1 MTDLN
6 FWFGI
11 FAYRIEET
19 GLETDIALF
28 LEFVLS
34 IVSMAAWFL
43 WAGQNVLTPE

>member
-34 IVSMAAWFL
+34 IVSMA
-43 WAGQNVLTPE
+43 T